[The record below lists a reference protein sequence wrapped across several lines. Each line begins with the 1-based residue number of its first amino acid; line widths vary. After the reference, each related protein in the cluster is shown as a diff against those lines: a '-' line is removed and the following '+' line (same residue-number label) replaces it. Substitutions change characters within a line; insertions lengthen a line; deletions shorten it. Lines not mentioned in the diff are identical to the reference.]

1 MVKYVMKRIG
11 YAFLTV
17 LVLIIITFCMIQ
29 AAPGDPF
36 STGKAMS
43 EATKLALRE
52 QYGLNKPIP
61 QQLLIYIANIF
72 RGNLGMSTK
81 YARPVTKIIA
91 ESFPASFDLGVRA
104 LLIAVIGGVFIGAY
118 AAIRRGKKADSAAM
132 AIAVIGVS
140 VPSFI
145 VAALLQYFVALK
157 INNLLGPGKQ
167 LFPISGWTSEMHKI
181 LPAIALSLGSLATIS
196 RLMRTSMLDVLNS
209 DYIKTAKAKGLSE
222 RRIVWKH
229 ALRNA
234 IMPVITVLGPI
245 AASVLT
251 GAFVVEQVF
260 SIPGMGKYFVIAI
273 TENDYLLTAGTTV
286 FYGVF
291 LVISTLIVDLLY
303 GVIDPRVKISGMKE

>member
-1 MVKYVMKRIG
+1 MFKYIMKRLG
-11 YAFLTV
+11 YALITV
-17 LVLIIITFCMIQ
+17 LVLITITFFMIQ

-36 STGKAMS
+36 SSGKAIS
-43 EATKLALRE
+43 EATKIAMRE

-61 QQLLIYIANIF
+61 EQLVIYIGNVF
-72 RGNLGMSTK
+72 QGNLGMSTK
-81 YARPVTKIIA
+81 YGRPVTTIIA
-91 ESFPASFDLGVRA
+91 ESFPISFDLGIRS
-104 LLIAVIGGVFIGAY
+104 LFIAVIGGIFIGAY
-118 AAIRRGKKADSAAM
+118 AAIRRGKTADSVAM
-132 AIAVIGVS
+132 GIAVIGVS

-157 INNLLGPGKQ
+157 VNQNIVHGTF
-167 LFPISGWTSEMHKI
+167 FPISGWESEMAKI

-234 IMPVITVLGPI
+234 VMPVITVLGPI
-245 AASVLT
+245 AASILT

-273 TENDYLLTAGTTV
+273 KENDYMLTAGTTI
-286 FYGVF
+286 FYGTF
-291 LVISTLIVDLLY
+291 LVIATLAVDLLY
-303 GVIDPRVKISGMKE
+303 GVIDPRVKIADEKE

>member
-1 MVKYVMKRIG
+1 MFKYVMKRIG

-17 LVLIIITFCMIQ
+17 LVLIIITFFMIQ

-36 STGKAMS
+36 SNGKAMS

-52 QYGLNKPIP
+52 QYGLNKSIP
-61 QQLLIYIANIF
+61 EQLIIYIGNIF
-72 RGNLGMSTK
+72 QGNLGMSTK
-81 YARPVTKIIA
+81 YARPVTKIIG

-118 AAIRRGKKADSAAM
+118 AAIRRGKKADSAVM

-157 INNLLGPGKQ
+157 INNLLGPGRQ
-167 LFPISGWTSEMHKI
+167 FFPISGWTSEMHKI

>member
-1 MVKYVMKRIG
+1 MFKYVMKRIG

-17 LVLIIITFCMIQ
+17 LVLIIITFFMIQ

-36 STGKAMS
+36 SNGKAMS
-43 EATKLALRE
+43 EATKQALRE
-52 QYGLNKPIP
+52 QYGLNKSIP
-61 QQLLIYIANIF
+61 EQLIIYIGNIF
-72 RGNLGMSTK
+72 QGNLGMSTK
-81 YARPVTKIIA
+81 YARPVTKIIG

-157 INNLLGPGKQ
+157 INNLLGPGRQ
-167 LFPISGWTSEMHKI
+167 FFPISGWTSEMHKI

>member
-1 MVKYVMKRIG
+1 MFKYVMKRLG

-17 LVLIIITFCMIQ
+17 LVLIIITWVMLKV
-29 AAPGDPF
+29 APGDPF

-43 EATKLALRE
+43 EETKIALRE
-52 QYGLNKPIP
+52 QFGLNRPEHE
-61 QQLLIYIANIF
+61 QLFIYIANMF

-81 YARPVTKIIA
+81 YGRPVTKIIS
-91 ESFPASFDLGVRA
+91 ESFPASCDLGVRA
-104 LLIAVIGGVFIGAY
+104 LIIAVVGGVFIGAY
-118 AAIRRGKKADSAAM
+118 AAIRRGKAADSAAM
-132 AIAVIGVS
+132 AVAVIGVS

-145 VAALLQYFVALK
+145 VAALLQYFVALQ
-157 INNLLGPGKQ
+157 INKLLGPGKQ
-167 LFPISGWTSEMHKI
+167 FFPISGWTSEMHKI

-222 RRIVWKH
+222 RTIVWKH

-245 AASVLT
+245 VASLLT
-251 GAFVVEQVF
+251 GGFVVEQVF
-260 SIPGMGKYFVIAI
+260 SIPGLGKYFVIAV

-291 LVISTLIVDLLY
+291 LVISTLVVDLLY
-303 GVIDPRVKISGMKE
+303 GVVDPRVKIADSKE